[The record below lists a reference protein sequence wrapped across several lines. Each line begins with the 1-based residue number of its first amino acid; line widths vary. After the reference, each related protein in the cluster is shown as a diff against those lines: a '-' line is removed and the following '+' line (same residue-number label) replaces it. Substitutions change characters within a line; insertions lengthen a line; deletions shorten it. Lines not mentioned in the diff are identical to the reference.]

1 MNRDRGEPASENCLL
16 STWDQRPP
24 SQLSKDGWVATTDS
38 VGAHRRPGNRRS
50 DRHRPFRENRTSY
63 DATEGSSTVTV
74 HVYRAEEG
82 GFWAEMPEYPGCYTQ
97 GETMDELKEN
107 VREAVQC
114 YIDGR
119 VCRPANDQ
127 KNGEA

>member
-1 MNRDRGEPASENCLL
+1 MV
-16 STWDQRPP
+16 
-24 SQLSKDGWVATTDS
+24 GWRLPTPLTGAHHLAKLRHEGRATYL
-38 VGAHRRPGNRRS
+38 GAHRRSGNRRS
-50 DRHRPFRENRTSY
+50 DRHRPFRENRTSH

-97 GETMDELKEN
+97 GETMDEFKEN

-114 YIDGR
+114 YIDAGY
-119 VCRPANDQ
+119 ADQ
-127 KNGEA
+127 RTTKRTEKPEILQVAL